1 MLDKDFNALLPA
13 CQCSSNGSMPCAYVT
28 GAPSASPNADSVRL
42 VMWSSRSLGD
52 TECITLVADFVGSP
66 V

>member
-1 MLDKDFNALLPA
+1 MLVTDLNAVLPA
-13 CQCSSNGSMPCAYVT
+13 CQCRSNGSMPCACVT

-42 VMWSSRSLGD
+42 VMWSSRSVGI
-52 TECITLVADFVGSP
+52 TECVPLVADLVGSS